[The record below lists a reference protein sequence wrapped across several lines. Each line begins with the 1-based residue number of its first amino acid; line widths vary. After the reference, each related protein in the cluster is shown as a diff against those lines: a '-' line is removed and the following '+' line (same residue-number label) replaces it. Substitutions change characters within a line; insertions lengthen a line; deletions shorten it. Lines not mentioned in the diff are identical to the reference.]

1 MDLAT
6 YARPET
12 LELTTDPEANRLV
25 AQDPSAFLIGWI
37 LDQQVKI
44 QQAFAAPLRLRERIG
59 SIEPSHI
66 ASMPVEELVQA
77 FIEKPVLHRYGRSM
91 AERVHAAMKVVVDEY
106 GGDPERIWLEAE
118 DGADVERRLVAIP
131 GFGKAK
137 APAVAAML
145 ARRFG
150 LPITGWEDRLFPY
163 GSISEVETYDD
174 LLAYQAR
181 KSEWKAA
188 RRAASS

>member
-1 MDLAT
+1 MDT
-6 YARPET
+6 TGYARPES
-12 LELTTDPEANRLV
+12 LEFTTDAEANRLV

-44 QQAFAAPLRLRERIG
+44 QQAFIAPLRLKERIG
-59 SIEPSHI
+59 SIEPAHI
-66 ASMPVEELVQA
+66 AAMPFEQLKEA
-77 FIEKPVLHRYGRSM
+77 FLEKPVLHRYGGSM
-91 AERVHAAMKVVVDEY
+91 AQRVHDCMQVVVDEY

-118 DGADVERRLVAIP
+118 DGKDFERRLVALP
-131 GFGKAK
+131 GFGKTK

-163 GSISEVETYDD
+163 GSLSEVVVYDD

-181 KSEWKAA
+181 KTEWKAA